1 MLDTGMVKDRN
12 AKVDKPNIDG
22 LVGLGLILLAVAL
35 YGASLRYPFFWDD
48 PVELGRAQAR
58 SVVTL
63 FTASRDYL
71 YYRPLT
77 FTLWKAIGALQG
89 RFDPFTFHLIQVVTL

>member
-77 FTLWKAIGALQG
+77 LTLEGHRRAPGA
-89 RFDPFTFHLIQVVTL
+89 F